1 MGRLPIGLILLIVV
15 SILIYLGLAHR
26 ILDRMRLTDKAAL
39 AILAA
44 MIVGSL
50 IDIPIPVGRTFL
62 ALNVGGALVPLGLA
76 VYLVVSAGQT
86 NEKARAVFAALF
98 TGVVVYVIGTYLM
111 RGLQEPAGRFA
122 VLDIVWL
129 YPIVAGITAYIAGRS
144 RRAAFVGAAVGV
156 LLSDVFQLFRLARAG
171 LPGVIHVG
179 GAGAFDVI
187 VLASLFAV
195 LLAEVVGEVRER
207 LAGGPQA
214 ARRDRKAVV
223 ALKNPEGEEGDASG
237 QT

>member
-15 SILIYLGLAHR
+15 SVLIYLGLAHR

-39 AILAA
+39 GILAA
-44 MIVGSL
+44 MVIGSL
-50 IDIPIPVGRTFL
+50 IDIPIPVGRTIL

-76 VYLVVSAGQT
+76 IYLVVTADQA

-98 TGVVVYVIGTYLM
+98 TGIVVYAIGTYLM

-122 VLDIVWL
+122 VLDVIWL
-129 YPIVAGITAYIAGRS
+129 YPLVAGVVAYIVGRS

-156 LLSDVFQLFRLARAG
+156 LLADVFQLSRLAWAG

-179 GAGAFDVI
+179 GAGAFDV
-187 VLASLFAV
+187 VVTASLFAV
-195 LLAEVVGEVRER
+195 LLAEVIGEVRER

-214 ARRDRKAVV
+214 AGRDRETLI
-223 ALKNPEGEEGDASG
+223 ALKSPKEEEGGKNG